1 MQNSGAQ
8 VVDQFLSDIRRS
20 AEIYGSLIELT
31 HEQGRVLSSGDT
43 DELIRIAREK
53 QAQLSRLGP
62 LDASIRTTRKEWED
76 DPSRL
81 PASRREEVNEA
92 VSHLETV
99 LKDLLTLE
107 RDQERVLLSEK
118 EKALEEIRRV
128 DAGRRVQR
136 AYAAGPASSRSVLDR
151 KE

>member
-53 QAQLSRLGP
+53 QAQLSK
-62 LDASIRTTRKEWED
+62 I
-76 DPSRL
+76 
-81 PASRREEVNEA
+81 
-92 VSHLETV
+92 
-99 LKDLLTLE
+99 
-107 RDQERVLLSEK
+107 
-118 EKALEEIRRV
+118 
-128 DAGRRVQR
+128 GRAHV
-136 AYAAGPASSRSVLDR
+136 
-151 KE
+151 